1 MKARIDR
8 GGGTVKGRIVVGLV
22 ASAAVAA
29 IVVAAALAT
38 PGSGVLGAP
47 ILARGTLDGH
57 FKLKL
62 RDSSSTGD
70 VVVQQVIL
78 TAGGYTGWHS
88 HPGPAIVIVKSG
100 SFTLY
105 DADDRSCTGKTYQ
118 AGAVFVDAG
127 YGNAHFGRNEGT
139 GNTELWVT
147 YLDVPVGASPRLDV
161 SPSPGNCAF

>member
-1 MKARIDR
+1 M
-8 GGGTVKGRIVVGLV
+8 KGRIVLGLV
-22 ASAAVAA
+22 ASAALATIVAA
-29 IVVAAALAT
+29 SALAT
-38 PGSGVLGAP
+38 SGSGVGAD
-47 ILARGTLDGH
+47 ILARGTLGGH

-62 RDSSSTGD
+62 RDSSNTGD
-70 VVVQQVIL
+70 VVVQKVVIA
-78 TAGGYTGWHS
+78 AGGYTGWHS

-127 YGNAHFGRNEGT
+127 YGHAHFGRNEGT
-139 GNTELWVT
+139 LNTELWVT